1 MQSEFWNKRYKEEV
15 FAYGIEANDFLK
27 QQTFPSGSKILCL
40 AEGEGRNGV
49 FLAEQ
54 GHDVTCV
61 DYSEEGI
68 RKMTQLA
75 EIKGVVIHPICADLN
90 DIQLEANTW
99 DGIVIIF
106 GHFPEELRKKVHGQ
120 LFAALKKGGKLVMES
135 YHKDQVN
142 FKTGGPMT
150 STLLYSE
157 EELRS
162 DLHAFSQLEIKQLAR
177 EVHEGEF
184 HFGNS
189 AVIQV
194 IAEK

>member
-1 MQSEFWNKRYKEEV
+1 MQAEFWNERYKEEV
-15 FAYGIEANDFLK
+15 FAYGIEANDFLRT
-27 QQTFPSGSKILCL
+27 QSFPEGSKILCL

-49 FLAEQ
+49 YLAEQ

-68 RKMTQLA
+68 RKMTQLSDM
-75 EIKGVVIHPICADLN
+75 KGVVIHPVLADLN
-90 DIQLEANTW
+90 EYEFQPNAW

-106 GHFPEELRKKVHGQ
+106 GHLPTALREKVHGQ
-120 LFAALKKGGKLVMES
+120 FFKALKSGGKLVLEA
-135 YHKDQVN
+135 YHKSQMEY
-142 FKTGGPMT
+142 KTGGPMT
-150 STLLYSE
+150 ETMLYSE

-162 DLHAFSQLEIKQLAR
+162 DFHEFEHLEIHQLER

-184 HFGNS
+184 HFGTA

-194 IAEK
+194 VAEK